1 MHRRQL
7 MVLLASVVLSTTGCR
22 KLAHRSDEFLSATA
36 PAMGLYS
43 RAQAAEPQRYIAES
57 QKVDLVVSEQE
68 LEKSWQALVA
78 YCATIRCE
86 IVSSSI
92 TSQAAD
98 VTPSG
103 NISVR
108 VAPEDLNVLF
118 TEVQKLS
125 KITQHTTQ
133 REDKTTAVIDSDAKI
148 KNLTSF
154 RDSLRNML
162 AKPSATVN
170 DLVAIQQ
177 QLMETQ
183 SQLDSE
189 TAQRKSLANDTE
201 KIFVDFSFRAP
212 GASEGT
218 SSWRRIGN
226 AFRESGSILADSTAA
241 VITTVVAII
250 PWLIL
255 ILPCIWLATK
265 NLAEQFAAI
274 APSFHLCLRRLPD
287 GACS

>member
-1 MHRRQL
+1 MHRRPL
-7 MVLLASVVLSTTGCR
+7 VLLLASAVLSTAGCR
-22 KLAHRSDEFLSATA
+22 NLARRPEIFLSSTA

-57 QKVDLVVSEQE
+57 QKVDVVVSEQE
-68 LEKSWQALVA
+68 LEKSWEALVA
-78 YCATIRCE
+78 FCGTIRCE
-86 IVSSSI
+86 VVSSSI
-92 TSQAAD
+92 TAKAAD

-103 NISVR
+103 TISLR
-108 VAPEDLNVLF
+108 VAPEVVNALF
-118 TEVQKLS
+118 TEVQKLG

-154 RDSLRNML
+154 RDSLRSML
-162 AKPSATVN
+162 AKPLATVN
-170 DLVAIQQ
+170 DLVTIQQ

-201 KIFVDFSFRAP
+201 KIFIDLSFRVP
-212 GASEGT
+212 GSSEGI

-226 AFRESGSILADSTAA
+226 ALRESGSILADSTAA
-241 VITTVVAII
+241 VITTVVAVV

-255 ILPCIWLATK
+255 LLPCIWFGRKIWRRFRRNRAIVPPVP
-265 NLAEQFAAI
+265 AA
-274 APSFHLCLRRLPD
+274 AS
-287 GACS
+287 

>member
-1 MHRRQL
+1 
-7 MVLLASVVLSTTGCR
+7 
-22 KLAHRSDEFLSATA
+22 
-36 PAMGLYS
+36 MGLYS

-108 VAPEDLNVLF
+108 VAPEDLNALF

-226 AFRESGSILADSTAA
+226 ALRESGSILADSTAA
-241 VITTVVAII
+241 AITTVVAII

-255 ILPCIWLATK
+255 IFPCIWLAQK
-265 NLAEQFAAI
+265 IWRRFRRNRAIIPPVPAA
-274 APSFHLCLRRLPD
+274 AS
-287 GACS
+287 

>member
-1 MHRRQL
+1 MHRRHL
-7 MVLLASVVLSTTGCR
+7 VLLLASVVLSTAGCR
-22 KLAHRSDEFLSATA
+22 NLAKRPDMFLNATA

-43 RAQAAEPQRYIAES
+43 RVQAAEPQRYIAES

-68 LEKSWQALVA
+68 LEKSWEALVA
-78 YCATIRCE
+78 YCGTIRCE
-86 IVSSSI
+86 VVSSSI
-92 TSQAAD
+92 TAKAAD

-103 NISVR
+103 TISLR
-108 VAPEDLNVLF
+108 VAPEGVNALF
-118 TEVQKLS
+118 AEVQNLG

-148 KNLTSF
+148 KNLISF

-189 TAQRKSLANDTE
+189 TAQGKSLANDTE
-201 KIFVDFSFRAP
+201 KIFIDFSLRAS
-212 GASEGT
+212 GSNEGI

-226 AFRESGSILADSTAA
+226 AFRESGAILADSTAA
-241 VITTVVAII
+241 VITTVVAIV

-255 ILPCIWLATK
+255 ILPCMWLAPK
-265 NLAEQFAAI
+265 IWRRFRRNRAI
-274 APSFHLCLRRLPD
+274 APPVPTVAS
-287 GACS
+287 

>member
-1 MHRRQL
+1 MHRRL
-7 MVLLASVVLSTTGCR
+7 LVFFLASVVLSTAGCR

-36 PAMGLYS
+36 PGMGLYS
-43 RAQAAEPQRYIAES
+43 RAEAAEPQRYIAES

-78 YCATIRCE
+78 FCGTIRCE
-86 IVSSSI
+86 VVSSSI
-92 TSQAAD
+92 TAQAAD

-103 NISVR
+103 TVSVR
-108 VAPEDLNVLF
+108 VAPEDINKLF
-118 TEVQKLS
+118 AEVQQLG

-133 REDKTTAVIDSDAKI
+133 REDKTPAVIDSEAKI

-201 KIFVDFSFRAP
+201 KIFIDFSFRVP
-212 GASEGT
+212 GSAEAT

-226 AFRESGSILADSTAA
+226 ALRESGAILADSTAA
-241 VITTVVAII
+241 VITTVVAVV

-255 ILPCIWLATK
+255 ILPCIWLGRK
-265 NLAEQFAAI
+265 IWLR
-274 APSFHLCLRRLPD
+274 LRRNRAIVPS
-287 GACS
+287 ATVAAS